1 MYSFFSLAIVFRVL
15 SEKFL
20 FKMNQIKRLTAWVSM
35 SCISLFF
42 EIIKINIILRNVL
55 TMFYVE
61 YLFSGQIRTL
71 ATFHYTMNT
80 KPSNRARA
88 KTNTCFNTLCHC
100 VRNVPNMVS
109 LAYVC
114 DVLFIF
120 SSIFQA
126 LKAKHGTEFAA
137 PQTLHNIFHVQVK
150 NVTVYMFVSIVCC
163 RIFIW
168 YIFQVP
174 YSVTQKPWTYLNFF
188 DTLSTMEP
196 FSQRIQ

>member
-88 KTNTCFNTLCHC
+88 KTNTCFNTLCTKC
-100 VRNVPNMVS
+100 
-109 LAYVC
+109 
-114 DVLFIF
+114 
-120 SSIFQA
+120 
-126 LKAKHGTEFAA
+126 AKHG
-137 PQTLHNIFHVQVK
+137 
-150 NVTVYMFVSIVCC
+150 FVSVCV
-163 RIFIW
+163 RRVVYFFFHFPGIESKTWDRVRRTTNF
-168 YIFQVP
+168 
-174 YSVTQKPWTYLNFF
+174 TQHLPRSSEKRNSIHVCVHCL
-188 DTLSTMEP
+188 LSYFHLIHFP
-196 FSQRIQ
+196 SAL